1 MEKSNDSQVG
11 GFLCFFPV
19 FFWFFLMII
28 RMDYLYILLFAS
40 QRIID
45 SNWIISQLSLVT

>member
-1 MEKSNDSQVG
+1 MILELGAFYASS
-11 GFLCFFPV
+11 LFF
-19 FFWFFLMII
+19 FFLMII

>member
-1 MEKSNDSQVG
+1 MILEFGAFYASSL
-11 GFLCFFPV
+11 FFFCF
-19 FFWFFLMII
+19 FFLMII

>member
-1 MEKSNDSQVG
+1 MILEFGAFYASS
-11 GFLCFFPV
+11 LFF
-19 FFWFFLMII
+19 FFFLMII